1 VPTDTLSRKQAKTA
15 MERENELK
23 PRKRLT
29 VWIKIQRLAAG

>member
-1 VPTDTLSRKQAKTA
+1 MPTDLVSHKQAKTA

-29 VWIKIQRLAAG
+29 AWVKIQRLAAG